1 MKRLLL
7 PFFLIAGSGGF
18 IAAAATLDANFQE
31 TTFTTVGSAVTGM
44 AWAPDGSN
52 RLFVSRKG
60 GIIQIVKNG
69 ALLPTAFATVSPVF
83 TASECGLI
91 GICFDP
97 NFAGNGYVY
106 GFVTVSSSE
115 QQIIRYTAV
124 GDVGTAKTILV
135 TNLPTVGANHDG
147 GAVEIGPDGKLYWA
161 IGDNGNG
168 TGVDAN
174 LTSLA
179 AKVGR
184 ANLDG
189 SVPTDNPFV
198 DGPGGNNDYIWA
210 RGFRNP
216 FTFTFQAATGEL
228 WVNCVGTSYE
238 QIFLVRAGDHA
249 GWDDYENNQ
258 PAGYLIPRIKYRTNG
273 TDVRSLAASGA
284 LRLGNVA
291 AFTTTTTHG
300 FRQGEQIAIAGVAD
314 GSFNGPVYVAKV
326 LSATTFTAA
335 QSGADAV
342 SSGGTATTL
351 NQGGAVTGGCFYDST
366 AVPAAYRGNF
376 FYGDYNSGRLMRA
389 RLSASNTVVSVD
401 YFVTGSSAQIDT
413 TVGPDGALYY
423 VQNGGQIRRLA
434 YTNYPTQEL
443 IVTPTVLRMFEGGAS
458 AFMVRLAQPPAG
470 NVAVD
475 VGRTSGSAGIN
486 VSAGA
491 TLNFNA
497 GNWTTPQAVL
507 LQAAT
512 DANATNSTATFS
524 VAATGVPT
532 QTVTVYALET
542 GDPVFSVG
550 PLVREGGAA
559 RVYLNGEPGQTY
571 AFEAS
576 PNLQPPWAS
585 LITNTLIGSATN
597 FLDTA
602 ASNQPVRFYRARL
615 VP

>member
-1 MKRLLL
+1 MKKLLL
-7 PFFLIAGSGGF
+7 PFFLIAVGGGF
-18 IAAAATLDANFQE
+18 IAAAATLDSNFQE
-31 TTFTTVGSAVTGM
+31 TTFATVGSQVTGM

-69 ALLPTAFATVSPVF
+69 AVLPTAFATVSPVF

-106 GFVTVSSSE
+106 VFVTVSSSQ

-124 GDVGTAKTILV
+124 GDLGTAKTILV

-161 IGDNGNG
+161 IGDLGNG
-168 TGVDAN
+168 TGVDTN

-179 AKVGR
+179 SKVGR

-216 FTFTFQAATGEL
+216 FTFTFQAETGEL
-228 WVNCVGTSYE
+228 WVNCVGTLYE
-238 QIFLVRAGDHA
+238 QIFLVQAGDHA
-249 GWDDYENNQ
+249 GWNDYENTQ
-258 PAGYLIPRIKYRTNG
+258 PAGYIIPKIKYRTNG

-314 GSFNGPVYVAKV
+314 VSFNGPVYVAKV
-326 LSATTFTAA
+326 LSATTFTAT
-335 QSGADAV
+335 QPGADAV

-376 FYGDYNSGRLMRA
+376 IYGDLNSGRLMRA
-389 RLSASNTVVSVD
+389 QLSASNTVLSVD
-401 YFVTGSSAQIDT
+401 YFVTGSTNQIDT

-423 VQNGGQIRRLA
+423 VQHGGQIRRLA
-434 YTNYPTQEL
+434 YTNYPTQEI
-443 IVTPTVLRMFEGGAS
+443 IVTPTVLRMFEGGAA

-470 NVAVD
+470 SVSVQ
-475 VGRTSGSAGIN
+475 VTRTSGSAGIN

-491 TLNFNA
+491 TLNFDA
-497 GNWTTPQAVL
+497 GNWATPQAVL

-512 DANATNSTATFS
+512 DANATNSAATFS
-524 VAATGVPT
+524 VAATGVPP

-550 PLVREGGAA
+550 PLVWEGSAA
-559 RVYLNGEPGQTY
+559 RVYLNGEPGQSY

-576 PNLQPPWAS
+576 PNLQPPWS
-585 LITNTLIGSATN
+585 PLITNTLMGSSTN
-597 FLDTA
+597 FLDTS

>member
-1 MKRLLL
+1 MRKLLL
-7 PFFLIAGSGGF
+7 SFFLIVGGGGF

-31 TTFTTVGSAVTGM
+31 SNFATVGSQVTGM

-69 ALLPTAFATVSPVF
+69 AVLPTPFATVSPIF
-83 TASECGLI
+83 TGSECGLI

-97 NFAGNGYVY
+97 NFAANGYVY
-106 GFVTVSSSE
+106 GFVTVSANE

-124 GDVGTAKTILV
+124 GDVGTAKTILI
-135 TNLPTVGANHDG
+135 TNLPTLGQNHDG

-168 TGVDAN
+168 TGVDTN

-179 AKVGR
+179 SKVGR

-216 FTFTFQAATGEL
+216 FTFTFQAETGEL
-228 WVNCVGTSYE
+228 WVNCVGTLYE
-238 QIFLVRAGDHA
+238 QIFLVHAGDHA

-258 PAGYLIPRIKYRTNG
+258 PAGYLTPKIKYRTNG
-273 TDVRSLAASGA
+273 TDVRGLAASGA
-284 LRLGNVA
+284 LRLGNMV
-291 AFTTTTTHG
+291 AFTTTNAHG
-300 FRQGEQIAIAGVAD
+300 FRQGEQIAIVGVTN

-335 QSGADAV
+335 QSGGDAV
-342 SSGGTATTL
+342 SGGGTATTL

-376 FYGDYNSGRLMRA
+376 IYGDLNSGRLMRA
-389 RLSASNTVVSVD
+389 RLSASNTVLSVD
-401 YFVTGSSAQIDT
+401 YFVTNSTSQIDT

-423 VQNGGQIRRLA
+423 VQHGGQIRRLA
-434 YTNYPTQEL
+434 YTNYTAQEI
-443 IVTPTVLRMFEGGAS
+443 IVTPTVMRMFEGGAS

-470 NVAVD
+470 SVAVQ
-475 VGRTSGSAGIN
+475 VSRTSGSAGIN

-491 TLNFNA
+491 TLNFGPA
-497 GNWTTPQAVL
+497 NWATPQAVL
-507 LQAAT
+507 LQAAA
-512 DANATNSTATFS
+512 DADTANSTAVFS
-524 VAATGVPT
+524 VAATGVPP
-532 QTVTVYALET
+532 QTVTVHASDVRHLE
-542 GDPVFSVG
+542 FSVG
-550 PLVREGGAA
+550 PLVREGGGA
-559 RVYLNGEPGQTY
+559 RVYLDGEPGQTY

-576 PNLQPPWAS
+576 PNLQPPWAP
-585 LITNTLIGSATN
+585 LITNTLVGSSTN
-597 FLDTA
+597 FLDTS